1 MPIYEY
7 ECPSCGHHFDHLQKL
22 SDADPTVCP
31 QCAAQ
36 PLHRMLSAPSFR
48 LAGTGWYETDFK
60 KPGDARHNLAGDA
73 GAPKVGDKHDH
84 AASADK
90 TQTTKPGDGAKPAP
104 PAAPAVAS
112 TPAKSAAPAS
122 GS

>member
-7 ECPSCGHHFDHLQKL
+7 ECPHCGHHFDHLQKL

-31 QCAAQ
+31 SCQAE
-36 PLHRMLSAPSFR
+36 PLHRMLSAPAFR

-73 GAPKVGDKHDH
+73 GAPGSHGNGGHATHVDKSD
-84 AASADK
+84 AAKPADV
-90 TQTTKPGDGAKPAP
+90 AKPAP
-104 PAAPAVAS
+104 AAGPAATA
-112 TPAKSAAPAS
+112 TPSKAAAAS
-122 GS
+122 GE

>member
-1 MPIYEY
+1 MPIYEF

-31 QCAAQ
+31 SCQAE
-36 PLHRMLSAPSFR
+36 PLHRKLSAPAFR

-73 GAPKVGDKHDH
+73 GAPGAHDKTGHTTH
-84 AASADK
+84 ADK
-90 TQTTKPGDGAKPAP
+90 ADAAKPADAAKHAP
-104 PAAPAVAS
+104 AAAPAAAA
-112 TPAKSAAPAS
+112 TPARTASAS
-122 GS
+122 GD